1 MQEKLEAL
9 LKIHGDHVALLY
21 SISLLLIPFFAS
33 ILLFFPHLIIE
44 LNVITLLLYAIS
56 SGLCLIIPS
65 VFTALVVKA
74 IKEHDSEDDLGDKW
88 ALYTTMLLSMANGFF
103 WLLLSLVYFVFGP
116 ETLSIKPYLVTGSL
130 LSLVVLPILTGFVY
144 SKAISMASVEK

>member
-21 SISLLLIPFFAS
+21 SISLLLVPFFAS
-33 ILLFFPHLIIE
+33 VILFFPRLLVE

-65 VFTALVVKA
+65 VFTALIVKA
-74 IKEHDSEDDLGDKW
+74 IKERDGEDDLGEKW
-88 ALYTTMLLSMANGFF
+88 ALYTTMLLAMTNGIF
-103 WLLLSLVYFVFGP
+103 WLLLSLVYFILGP
-116 ETLSIKPYLVTGSL
+116 SELSIKQYLLTGAL
-130 LSLVVLPILTGFVY
+130 LTLVVLPILTAFVY
-144 SKAISMASVEK
+144 SKAISMTNSK